1 MEAEEMLILTRRIDE
16 SLLIGDHIEVVVLE
30 VWGSQVRLGVRAP
43 DDVKILRDELVEDDE
58 VA

>member
-1 MEAEEMLILTRRIDE
+1 MLILTRRIDE
-16 SLLIGDHIEVVVLE
+16 SLLIGDDIEVVVLE